1 MGDNIFMESARG
13 LPPTIDNTYAPMP
26 VPDDFLNWQHEAAL
40 RTYNRELERQ
50 AMLGIQQHN
59 HALEAQAL
67 IGLQQLGYGIH
78 QLDNFVNQGNLHK
91 WQDMMPEVAKDFW
104 WQRETLPKLGGIL
117 PNARTLPEPW
127 ASRFMKFYFVML
139 ALTPAYL
146 LLLCVL

>member
-1 MGDNIFMESARG
+1 MVKKDMP
-13 LPPTIDNTYAPMP
+13 LPVGFPTVDSPYSVIP
-26 VPDDFLNWQHEAAL
+26 VPDDFLNWQHGAAI

-50 AMLGIQQHN
+50 ATLDQIRKLGCIVN
-59 HALEAQAL
+59 WAK
-67 IGLQQLGYGIH
+67 
-78 QLDNFVNQGNLHK
+78 LDKPQN
-91 WQDMMPEVAKDFW
+91 MMPEVAKDFW
-104 WQRETLPKLGGIL
+104 WQREALPKLGGIL